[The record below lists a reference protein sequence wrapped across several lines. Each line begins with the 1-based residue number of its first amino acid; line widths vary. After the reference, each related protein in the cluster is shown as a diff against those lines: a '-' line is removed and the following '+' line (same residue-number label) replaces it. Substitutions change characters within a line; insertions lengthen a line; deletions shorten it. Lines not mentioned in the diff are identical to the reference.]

1 MPVPLAYTA
10 FEEKQKTAGITP
22 AASNGAPAAGLEPAT
37 F

>member
-10 FEEKQKTAGITP
+10 FEEKQKNRRHNAG
-22 AASNGAPAAGLEPAT
+22 GFRWAPAAGLEPAT